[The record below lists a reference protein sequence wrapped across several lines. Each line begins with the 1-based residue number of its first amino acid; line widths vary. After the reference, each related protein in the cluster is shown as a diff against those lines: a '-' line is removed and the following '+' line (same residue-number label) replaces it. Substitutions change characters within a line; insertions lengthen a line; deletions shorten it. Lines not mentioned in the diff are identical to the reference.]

1 MMHGGNILRYFRE
14 KKRRF
19 SPHKKAAL
27 SDTNKQSPRE
37 RERERERKERRRGWL
52 ILLGVFIVAFFG
64 EERSSRVLLTRIKS
78 SQMSDWFVPPGEGE
92 GENEKRKRRRGG
104 KRRAQKKD
112 EKSNTNTHEYS
123 DDSNDEER
131 AHEQTESGDDDD
143 SERRERERQKVYQ
156 IWPGND
162 KFFWDGRIIVGPNYK
177 AFLNTIVLVLVP
189 SVVFTSAVAPDLSRE
204 YSWAWQA
211 VSTVWPIYVIACLVR
226 TGTMDPGILPRLP
239 RPPPRDRNDPPRERV
254 RDVPH
259 EPTKKLVTVKW
270 NDTTNFFQPPRAH
283 HCSINNDC
291 VEKFDHHCPWVG
303 TTIGRRNYRHFL
315 LFVFGTTL
323 WCGFV
328 VGSCVLSILVEID
341 ERNDEVDPATG
352 KSVNTQAVTGALRA
366 SGAALFCGIIALFG
380 FMFVFALSAFHVVL
394 IWQNQTTYENFRE
407 RSDAENPYTR
417 GNCCKNCFEIFC
429 EPIPPSWFDFRQY
442 ADEDDSADRFAEH
455 MRKRGL
461 LLQEQDPEIAKKET
475 EKRLAEFTEDLE
487 KVKEK
492 IAYKQN
498 LELSEQALLEEG
510 KSREEEG
517 IGMKMKNAL
526 VNVFGSNSIGTK
538 TFKEKRGNVDEGKE
552 GDNEDGNDNY
562 QDDEELGGFESPVVF
577 DENYVPDILRQQQS
591 SDEDGGSEASVSSR
605 GGSSDIDERKRRFQ
619 QEKGRKDEGGGAERE
634 SNDDDQQSEKDDDD
648 NAEKEEEEEDDDCDD
663 DRSSSLSDSE
673 RKPIDE
679 RDTEADNEER
689 SDTSSSEDD
698 DVSSSSSF
706 SSSSKRSTNT
716 SISTG
721 SSSSLSSGGSVDRRR

>member
-1 MMHGGNILRYFRE
+1 MILIN
-14 KKRRF
+14 
-19 SPHKKAAL
+19 KA
-27 SDTNKQSPRE
+27 RE
-37 RERERERKERRRGWL
+37 RERKKERRRGWL

-64 EERSSRVLLTRIKS
+64 EERSSRVLLTLIKS

-104 KRRAQKKD
+104 KRRAPFSKKKD

-648 NAEKEEEEEDDDCDD
+648 NAEKEEEEEEDDCDD

>member
-1 MMHGGNILRYFRE
+1 
-14 KKRRF
+14 
-19 SPHKKAAL
+19 
-27 SDTNKQSPRE
+27 
-37 RERERERKERRRGWL
+37 
-52 ILLGVFIVAFFG
+52 
-64 EERSSRVLLTRIKS
+64 
-78 SQMSDWFVPPGEGE
+78 MSDWFVPPGEGE

-634 SNDDDQQSEKDDDD
+634 SNDDDQQSKKDDDD
-648 NAEKEEEEEDDDCDD
+648 NAEKEEEEDDDDCDD

-706 SSSSKRSTNT
+706 SSSSKRSNNT

>member
-1 MMHGGNILRYFRE
+1 MILIN
-14 KKRRF
+14 
-19 SPHKKAAL
+19 KA
-27 SDTNKQSPRE
+27 RE
-37 RERERERKERRRGWL
+37 RERKKERRRGWL

-64 EERSSRVLLTRIKS
+64 EERSSRVLLTLIKS

-104 KRRAQKKD
+104 KRRAPFSKKKD

-634 SNDDDQQSEKDDDD
+634 SNDDDQQSEKNDDD

>member
-1 MMHGGNILRYFRE
+1 MILIN
-14 KKRRF
+14 
-19 SPHKKAAL
+19 KA
-27 SDTNKQSPRE
+27 RE
-37 RERERERKERRRGWL
+37 RERKKERRRGWL

-64 EERSSRVLLTRIKS
+64 EERSSRVLLTLIKS

-104 KRRAQKKD
+104 KRRAPFSKKKD

-177 AFLNTIVLVLVP
+177 AYLNTIVLVLVP

-634 SNDDDQQSEKDDDD
+634 SNDDDQQSKKDDDD
-648 NAEKEEEEEDDDCDD
+648 NAEKEEEEDDDDCDD

>member
-1 MMHGGNILRYFRE
+1 
-14 KKRRF
+14 
-19 SPHKKAAL
+19 
-27 SDTNKQSPRE
+27 
-37 RERERERKERRRGWL
+37 
-52 ILLGVFIVAFFG
+52 
-64 EERSSRVLLTRIKS
+64 
-78 SQMSDWFVPPGEGE
+78 MSDWFVPPGEGE

-517 IGMKMKNAL
+517 IGIKMKNAL

-648 NAEKEEEEEDDDCDD
+648 NAEKEEEEEEDDCDD

>member
-1 MMHGGNILRYFRE
+1 MILIN
-14 KKRRF
+14 
-19 SPHKKAAL
+19 KA
-27 SDTNKQSPRE
+27 RE
-37 RERERERKERRRGWL
+37 REREKERRRGWL
-52 ILLGVFIVAFFG
+52 ISLGVFIVAFFG

-104 KRRAQKKD
+104 KRRAPKKKD

-648 NAEKEEEEEDDDCDD
+648 NAEKEEEEDDDDCDD

>member
-1 MMHGGNILRYFRE
+1 
-14 KKRRF
+14 
-19 SPHKKAAL
+19 
-27 SDTNKQSPRE
+27 
-37 RERERERKERRRGWL
+37 
-52 ILLGVFIVAFFG
+52 
-64 EERSSRVLLTRIKS
+64 
-78 SQMSDWFVPPGEGE
+78 MSDWFVPPGEGE

-104 KRRAQKKD
+104 KRRAPFSKKKD

-634 SNDDDQQSEKDDDD
+634 SNDDDQQSKKDDDD

>member
-1 MMHGGNILRYFRE
+1 
-14 KKRRF
+14 
-19 SPHKKAAL
+19 
-27 SDTNKQSPRE
+27 
-37 RERERERKERRRGWL
+37 
-52 ILLGVFIVAFFG
+52 
-64 EERSSRVLLTRIKS
+64 
-78 SQMSDWFVPPGEGE
+78 MSDWFVPPGEGE

-634 SNDDDQQSEKDDDD
+634 SNDDDQQSEKNDDD

-698 DVSSSSSF
+698 DVSSSSF

>member
-1 MMHGGNILRYFRE
+1 MTHGNIQIGILGE
-14 KKRRF
+14 KRGVFPLTKRRERVILIN
-19 SPHKKAAL
+19 KA
-27 SDTNKQSPRE
+27 RE
-37 RERERERKERRRGWL
+37 RERKKERRRGWL

-64 EERSSRVLLTRIKS
+64 EERSSRVLLTLIKS

-92 GENEKRKRRRGG
+92 GENEKRKERRGG

-517 IGMKMKNAL
+517 IGIKMKNAL

-634 SNDDDQQSEKDDDD
+634 SNDDDQQSKKDDDD

>member
-1 MMHGGNILRYFRE
+1 MILIN
-14 KKRRF
+14 
-19 SPHKKAAL
+19 KA
-27 SDTNKQSPRE
+27 RE
-37 RERERERKERRRGWL
+37 RERKKERRRGWL

-64 EERSSRVLLTRIKS
+64 EERSSRVLLTLIKS

-104 KRRAQKKD
+104 KRRAPFSNKKD

-605 GGSSDIDERKRRFQ
+605 GGSSDIDERKWRFQ

-634 SNDDDQQSEKDDDD
+634 SNDDDQQSEKNDDD
-648 NAEKEEEEEDDDCDD
+648 NAEKEEEEEEDDCDD
-663 DRSSSLSDSE
+663 DRSPSLSDSE

-706 SSSSKRSTNT
+706 SSSSKRSNNT

>member
-1 MMHGGNILRYFRE
+1 MILI
-14 KKRRF
+14 
-19 SPHKKAAL
+19 
-27 SDTNKQSPRE
+27 NKPRE
-37 RERERERKERRRGWL
+37 REREKERRRGWL
-52 ILLGVFIVAFFG
+52 ISLGVFIVAFFG

-104 KRRAQKKD
+104 KRRAPFSKKK

>member
-1 MMHGGNILRYFRE
+1 
-14 KKRRF
+14 
-19 SPHKKAAL
+19 
-27 SDTNKQSPRE
+27 
-37 RERERERKERRRGWL
+37 
-52 ILLGVFIVAFFG
+52 
-64 EERSSRVLLTRIKS
+64 
-78 SQMSDWFVPPGEGE
+78 
-92 GENEKRKRRRGG
+92 
-104 KRRAQKKD
+104 
-112 EKSNTNTHEYS
+112 
-123 DDSNDEER
+123 
-131 AHEQTESGDDDD
+131 
-143 SERRERERQKVYQ
+143 
-156 IWPGND
+156 
-162 KFFWDGRIIVGPNYK
+162 
-177 AFLNTIVLVLVP
+177 
-189 SVVFTSAVAPDLSRE
+189 
-204 YSWAWQA
+204 
-211 VSTVWPIYVIACLVR
+211 
-226 TGTMDPGILPRLP
+226 
-239 RPPPRDRNDPPRERV
+239 
-254 RDVPH
+254 
-259 EPTKKLVTVKW
+259 
-270 NDTTNFFQPPRAH
+270 
-283 HCSINNDC
+283 
-291 VEKFDHHCPWVG
+291 
-303 TTIGRRNYRHFL
+303 
-315 LFVFGTTL
+315 
-323 WCGFV
+323 
-328 VGSCVLSILVEID
+328 
-341 ERNDEVDPATG
+341 
-352 KSVNTQAVTGALRA
+352 
-366 SGAALFCGIIALFG
+366 
-380 FMFVFALSAFHVVL
+380 MFVFALSAFHVVL

-526 VNVFGSNSIGTK
+526 VNVFGNNSIGTK

-562 QDDEELGGFESPVVF
+562 QDDDEELGGFESPVVF

-591 SDEDGGSEASVSSR
+591 SDEDGGSEASFSSR

-619 QEKGRKDEGGGAERE
+619 QEKGRKDEGGGAGRE
-634 SNDDDQQSEKDDDD
+634 SNDDDEQSEKDYDD
-648 NAEKEEEEEDDDCDD
+648 NAEKEEEEDDDCDD

-706 SSSSKRSTNT
+706 SSSSKRSNNT

>member
-1 MMHGGNILRYFRE
+1 MVRSTRGRRRRKREEKE
-14 KKRRF
+14 KKRRE
-19 SPHKKAAL
+19 K
-27 SDTNKQSPRE
+27 
-37 RERERERKERRRGWL
+37 
-52 ILLGVFIVAFFG
+52 
-64 EERSSRVLLTRIKS
+64 TRPSK
-78 SQMSDWFVPPGEGE
+78 
-92 GENEKRKRRRGG
+92 
-104 KRRAQKKD
+104 KKD
-112 EKSNTNTHEYS
+112 GKSNTNTHEYS

>member
-1 MMHGGNILRYFRE
+1 M
-14 KKRRF
+14 
-19 SPHKKAAL
+19 
-27 SDTNKQSPRE
+27 
-37 RERERERKERRRGWL
+37 
-52 ILLGVFIVAFFG
+52 
-64 EERSSRVLLTRIKS
+64 
-78 SQMSDWFVPPGEGE
+78 
-92 GENEKRKRRRGG
+92 
-104 KRRAQKKD
+104 
-112 EKSNTNTHEYS
+112 
-123 DDSNDEER
+123 
-131 AHEQTESGDDDD
+131 
-143 SERRERERQKVYQ
+143 YQ

-429 EPIPPSWFDFRQY
+429 EPVPPSWFDFRQY

-526 VNVFGSNSIGTK
+526 ANVFGNNSIGTK

-619 QEKGRKDEGGGAERE
+619 QEKGPKGRRWWSGKREQRRRSTKREGRRRQRRERRRRR
-634 SNDDDQQSEKDDDD
+634 
-648 NAEKEEEEEDDDCDD
+648 DDDCDD

-689 SDTSSSEDD
+689 SGTSSSED

-706 SSSSKRSTNT
+706 SSSSEHSTNT

>member
-1 MMHGGNILRYFRE
+1 MILIN
-14 KKRRF
+14 
-19 SPHKKAAL
+19 KA
-27 SDTNKQSPRE
+27 RE
-37 RERERERKERRRGWL
+37 RERKKERRRGWL
-52 ILLGVFIVAFFG
+52 ILLGVLIVAFFG

-475 EKRLAEFTEDLE
+475 KKRLAEFSEDLE

-517 IGMKMKNAL
+517 IGIKMKNAL

-634 SNDDDQQSEKDDDD
+634 SNDDDQQSKKDDDD
-648 NAEKEEEEEDDDCDD
+648 NAEKEEEEDDDDCDD

-679 RDTEADNEER
+679 RDTEADNEDR
-689 SDTSSSEDD
+689 SGTSSSED

>member
-1 MMHGGNILRYFRE
+1 MILIN
-14 KKRRF
+14 
-19 SPHKKAAL
+19 KA
-27 SDTNKQSPRE
+27 RE
-37 RERERERKERRRGWL
+37 RERKKERRRGWL

-104 KRRAQKKD
+104 KRRAPFSKKKKKD

>member
-1 MMHGGNILRYFRE
+1 
-14 KKRRF
+14 
-19 SPHKKAAL
+19 
-27 SDTNKQSPRE
+27 
-37 RERERERKERRRGWL
+37 
-52 ILLGVFIVAFFG
+52 
-64 EERSSRVLLTRIKS
+64 
-78 SQMSDWFVPPGEGE
+78 MSDWFLPPGEGE
-92 GENEKRKRRRGG
+92 EENEKRKRRRGG
-104 KRRAQKKD
+104 KRRAPFSKKK

-648 NAEKEEEEEDDDCDD
+648 NAEKEEEEDDDDCDD

>member
-1 MMHGGNILRYFRE
+1 MILIN
-14 KKRRF
+14 
-19 SPHKKAAL
+19 KA
-27 SDTNKQSPRE
+27 RE
-37 RERERERKERRRGWL
+37 RERKKERRRGWL

-104 KRRAQKKD
+104 KRRAPFSKKKD

-517 IGMKMKNAL
+517 IGIKMKNAL

-634 SNDDDQQSEKDDDD
+634 SNDDDKQSEKNDDD

>member
-1 MMHGGNILRYFRE
+1 M
-14 KKRRF
+14 
-19 SPHKKAAL
+19 
-27 SDTNKQSPRE
+27 
-37 RERERERKERRRGWL
+37 
-52 ILLGVFIVAFFG
+52 
-64 EERSSRVLLTRIKS
+64 
-78 SQMSDWFVPPGEGE
+78 
-92 GENEKRKRRRGG
+92 
-104 KRRAQKKD
+104 
-112 EKSNTNTHEYS
+112 
-123 DDSNDEER
+123 
-131 AHEQTESGDDDD
+131 
-143 SERRERERQKVYQ
+143 YQ

-526 VNVFGSNSIGTK
+526 VNVFGNNSIGTK

-619 QEKGRKDEGGGAERE
+619 QEKGRKDEGGGAGRE
-634 SNDDDQQSEKDDDD
+634 SNDDDQQSEKDYDD
-648 NAEKEEEEEDDDCDD
+648 NAEKEEEEDDDDCDD

-706 SSSSKRSTNT
+706 SSSSKHSNNT

>member
-1 MMHGGNILRYFRE
+1 MILIN
-14 KKRRF
+14 
-19 SPHKKAAL
+19 KA
-27 SDTNKQSPRE
+27 RE
-37 RERERERKERRRGWL
+37 RERKKERRRGWL

-64 EERSSRVLLTRIKS
+64 EERSSRVLLTLIKS

-104 KRRAQKKD
+104 KRRAPFSKKKD

-698 DVSSSSSF
+698 DVSSSSF
-706 SSSSKRSTNT
+706 SSSSKRSNNT

>member
-1 MMHGGNILRYFRE
+1 MILIN
-14 KKRRF
+14 
-19 SPHKKAAL
+19 KA
-27 SDTNKQSPRE
+27 RE
-37 RERERERKERRRGWL
+37 RERKKERRRGWL

-64 EERSSRVLLTRIKS
+64 EERSSRVLLTLIKS

-104 KRRAQKKD
+104 KRRAPFSKKKD

-577 DENYVPDILRQQQS
+577 DANYVPDILRQQQS

-634 SNDDDQQSEKDDDD
+634 SNDDDQQSEKNDDD

-706 SSSSKRSTNT
+706 SSSSPRSNNT

>member
-1 MMHGGNILRYFRE
+1 MILIN
-14 KKRRF
+14 
-19 SPHKKAAL
+19 KA
-27 SDTNKQSPRE
+27 RE
-37 RERERERKERRRGWL
+37 REREKERRRGWL

-104 KRRAQKKD
+104 KRRAPFSKKKD

-475 EKRLAEFTEDLE
+475 EKRLAEITEDLE

-648 NAEKEEEEEDDDCDD
+648 NAEKEEEEDDDDCDD

>member
-1 MMHGGNILRYFRE
+1 MILIN
-14 KKRRF
+14 
-19 SPHKKAAL
+19 KA
-27 SDTNKQSPRE
+27 RE
-37 RERERERKERRRGWL
+37 RERKKERRRGWL

-64 EERSSRVLLTRIKS
+64 EERSSRVLLTLIKS

-517 IGMKMKNAL
+517 IGIKMKNAL

-634 SNDDDQQSEKDDDD
+634 SNDDDQQSEKNDDD

>member
-1 MMHGGNILRYFRE
+1 MILIN
-14 KKRRF
+14 
-19 SPHKKAAL
+19 KA
-27 SDTNKQSPRE
+27 RE
-37 RERERERKERRRGWL
+37 RERKKERRRGWL

-64 EERSSRVLLTRIKS
+64 EERSSRVLLTLIKS

-648 NAEKEEEEEDDDCDD
+648 NAEKEEEEEEDDCDD

>member
-1 MMHGGNILRYFRE
+1 MTHGNIQIGILGE
-14 KKRRF
+14 KRGVFPLTKRRERVILIN
-19 SPHKKAAL
+19 KA
-27 SDTNKQSPRE
+27 RE
-37 RERERERKERRRGWL
+37 RERKKERRRGWL

-92 GENEKRKRRRGG
+92 GENEKRKGRRGG
-104 KRRAQKKD
+104 KRRAPFSKKKD

-634 SNDDDQQSEKDDDD
+634 SNDDDQQSKKDDDD
-648 NAEKEEEEEDDDCDD
+648 NAEKEEEEDDDDCDD

>member
-1 MMHGGNILRYFRE
+1 
-14 KKRRF
+14 
-19 SPHKKAAL
+19 
-27 SDTNKQSPRE
+27 
-37 RERERERKERRRGWL
+37 
-52 ILLGVFIVAFFG
+52 
-64 EERSSRVLLTRIKS
+64 
-78 SQMSDWFVPPGEGE
+78 MSDWFVPPGEGE

-634 SNDDDQQSEKDDDD
+634 SNDDDQQSEKNDDD

>member
-1 MMHGGNILRYFRE
+1 MILIN
-14 KKRRF
+14 
-19 SPHKKAAL
+19 KA
-27 SDTNKQSPRE
+27 RE
-37 RERERERKERRRGWL
+37 RERKKERRRGWL

-64 EERSSRVLLTRIKS
+64 EERSSRVLLTLIKS

-104 KRRAQKKD
+104 KRRAPFSKKKD

-461 LLQEQDPEIAKKET
+461 LLREQDPEIAKKET

-517 IGMKMKNAL
+517 IGIKMKNAL

-634 SNDDDQQSEKDDDD
+634 SNDDDQQSKKDDDD
-648 NAEKEEEEEDDDCDD
+648 NAEKEEEEDDDDCDD

-706 SSSSKRSTNT
+706 SSSSKRSNNT

>member
-1 MMHGGNILRYFRE
+1 MILIN
-14 KKRRF
+14 
-19 SPHKKAAL
+19 KA
-27 SDTNKQSPRE
+27 RE
-37 RERERERKERRRGWL
+37 REREKERRRGWL
-52 ILLGVFIVAFFG
+52 ISLGVFIVAFFG
-64 EERSSRVLLTRIKS
+64 EELSSRVLLARIKS

-104 KRRAQKKD
+104 KRRAPFSKKK

-510 KSREEEG
+510 KNREEEG

-648 NAEKEEEEEDDDCDD
+648 NAEKEEEEEEDDDDCDD

>member
-1 MMHGGNILRYFRE
+1 MILIN
-14 KKRRF
+14 
-19 SPHKKAAL
+19 KA
-27 SDTNKQSPRE
+27 RE
-37 RERERERKERRRGWL
+37 RERKKERRRGWL

-64 EERSSRVLLTRIKS
+64 EERSSRVLLTLIKS

-104 KRRAQKKD
+104 KRRAPFSNKKD

-634 SNDDDQQSEKDDDD
+634 SNDDDQQSKKDDDD
-648 NAEKEEEEEDDDCDD
+648 NAEKEEEEDDDDCDD

>member
-1 MMHGGNILRYFRE
+1 MILIN
-14 KKRRF
+14 
-19 SPHKKAAL
+19 KA
-27 SDTNKQSPRE
+27 RE
-37 RERERERKERRRGWL
+37 REREKERRRGWL
-52 ILLGVFIVAFFG
+52 ISLGVFIVAFFG

-104 KRRAQKKD
+104 KRRAPSKKKD
-112 EKSNTNTHEYS
+112 AKSNTNTHEYS

-510 KSREEEG
+510 KSREDEG

>member
-1 MMHGGNILRYFRE
+1 
-14 KKRRF
+14 
-19 SPHKKAAL
+19 
-27 SDTNKQSPRE
+27 
-37 RERERERKERRRGWL
+37 
-52 ILLGVFIVAFFG
+52 
-64 EERSSRVLLTRIKS
+64 
-78 SQMSDWFVPPGEGE
+78 MSDWFVPPGEGE

-104 KRRAQKKD
+104 KRRAPFSKKKD

-634 SNDDDQQSEKDDDD
+634 SNDDDKQSEKNDDD

>member
-1 MMHGGNILRYFRE
+1 MILIN
-14 KKRRF
+14 
-19 SPHKKAAL
+19 KA
-27 SDTNKQSPRE
+27 RE
-37 RERERERKERRRGWL
+37 REREKERRRGWL

-104 KRRAQKKD
+104 KRRAPFSKKKD

-648 NAEKEEEEEDDDCDD
+648 NAEKEEEEDDDDCDD

>member
-1 MMHGGNILRYFRE
+1 MILIN
-14 KKRRF
+14 
-19 SPHKKAAL
+19 KA
-27 SDTNKQSPRE
+27 RE
-37 RERERERKERRRGWL
+37 RERKKERRRGWL
-52 ILLGVFIVAFFG
+52 ISLGVFIVAFFG

-104 KRRAQKKD
+104 KRRAPFSKKKD
-112 EKSNTNTHEYS
+112 EKSNTNTNEYS
-123 DDSNDEER
+123 DNSNDEER
-131 AHEQTESGDDDD
+131 AKEQTESGDDDD
-143 SERRERERQKVYQ
+143 AERRERERQKVYQ

-526 VNVFGSNSIGTK
+526 VNVFGNNSIGTK

-562 QDDEELGGFESPVVF
+562 QDEELGGFESPVVF

>member
-1 MMHGGNILRYFRE
+1 MMHGNILRYFSPRGVFPLT
-14 KKRRF
+14 KR
-19 SPHKKAAL
+19 SA
-27 SDTNKQSPRE
+27 SDTHKQSPRE
-37 RERERERKERRRGWL
+37 RKRKKERRRGWL

-64 EERSSRVLLTRIKS
+64 EERSSRVLLTLIKS

-92 GENEKRKRRRGG
+92 GENETRKRRRGG
-104 KRRAQKKD
+104 KRRAPFSKKKD

-352 KSVNTQAVTGALRA
+352 KSVNTQAVIGALRA

-517 IGMKMKNAL
+517 IGIKMKNAL

-634 SNDDDQQSEKDDDD
+634 SNDDDQQSKKDDDN

-706 SSSSKRSTNT
+706 SSPSKRSTNT

>member
-1 MMHGGNILRYFRE
+1 
-14 KKRRF
+14 
-19 SPHKKAAL
+19 
-27 SDTNKQSPRE
+27 
-37 RERERERKERRRGWL
+37 
-52 ILLGVFIVAFFG
+52 
-64 EERSSRVLLTRIKS
+64 
-78 SQMSDWFVPPGEGE
+78 MSDWFVPPGEGE

-104 KRRAQKKD
+104 KRRAKKKD
-112 EKSNTNTHEYS
+112 GKSNTNTHEYS

-648 NAEKEEEEEDDDCDD
+648 NAEKEEDEEDDDCDD

>member
-1 MMHGGNILRYFRE
+1 MILIN
-14 KKRRF
+14 
-19 SPHKKAAL
+19 KA
-27 SDTNKQSPRE
+27 RE
-37 RERERERKERRRGWL
+37 RERKKERRRGWL

-64 EERSSRVLLTRIKS
+64 EERSSRVLLTLIKS

-104 KRRAQKKD
+104 KRRAPFSKKKD

-517 IGMKMKNAL
+517 IGIKMKNAL

-634 SNDDDQQSEKDDDD
+634 SNDDDQQSEKNDDD
-648 NAEKEEEEEDDDCDD
+648 NAEKEEEEDDDDCDD

>member
-1 MMHGGNILRYFRE
+1 MILIN
-14 KKRRF
+14 
-19 SPHKKAAL
+19 KA
-27 SDTNKQSPRE
+27 RE
-37 RERERERKERRRGWL
+37 RERKKERRRGWL

-64 EERSSRVLLTRIKS
+64 EERSSRVLLTLIKS

-104 KRRAQKKD
+104 KRRAPFSKKKD

-634 SNDDDQQSEKDDDD
+634 SNDDDQQSEKNDDD

-706 SSSSKRSTNT
+706 SSSSKRSNNT

>member
-1 MMHGGNILRYFRE
+1 
-14 KKRRF
+14 
-19 SPHKKAAL
+19 
-27 SDTNKQSPRE
+27 
-37 RERERERKERRRGWL
+37 
-52 ILLGVFIVAFFG
+52 
-64 EERSSRVLLTRIKS
+64 
-78 SQMSDWFVPPGEGE
+78 MSDWFVPPGEGE

-517 IGMKMKNAL
+517 IGIKMKNAL

-634 SNDDDQQSEKDDDD
+634 SNDDDQQSKKDDDD
-648 NAEKEEEEEDDDCDD
+648 NAEKEEEEDDDDCDD

>member
-1 MMHGGNILRYFRE
+1 MILIN
-14 KKRRF
+14 
-19 SPHKKAAL
+19 KA
-27 SDTNKQSPRE
+27 RE
-37 RERERERKERRRGWL
+37 RERKKERRRGWL

-104 KRRAQKKD
+104 KRRAPFSKKKD

-634 SNDDDQQSEKDDDD
+634 SNDDDQQSKKDDDD
-648 NAEKEEEEEDDDCDD
+648 NAEKEEEEDDDDCDD

>member
-1 MMHGGNILRYFRE
+1 
-14 KKRRF
+14 
-19 SPHKKAAL
+19 
-27 SDTNKQSPRE
+27 
-37 RERERERKERRRGWL
+37 
-52 ILLGVFIVAFFG
+52 
-64 EERSSRVLLTRIKS
+64 
-78 SQMSDWFVPPGEGE
+78 MSDWFVPPGEGE

-104 KRRAQKKD
+104 KRRAPKKKD

-648 NAEKEEEEEDDDCDD
+648 NAEKEEEEDDDDCDD